1 MEKEQSIVVEKQTPA
16 DLYLMV
22 PHPTPEGAK
31 IVFLS
36 VKKIKSFAGIAPTKE
51 ILATHFQAEKVRM
64 QLAEQAT
71 EHVKEDDKKAK
82 YMPQPLYLQIE
93 SGIFATIVAEA
104 RKKDRW
110 VGEDALALTLGSK
123 IPCCVISPMKDVSA
137 DNKQLEEVD
146 KEEPEKQ

>member
-1 MEKEQSIVVEKQTPA
+1 MEKEQPTTAEKQTPV

-36 VKKIKSFAGIAPTKE
+36 VKKIKSFDGIAPTKE

-71 EHVKEDDKKAK
+71 QHIEENDKKAK

-93 SGIFATIVAEA
+93 SSIFATIVAEA

-110 VGEDALALTLGSK
+110 VGEDALALTLGSQ
-123 IPCCVISPMKDVSA
+123 IPCCVISPMKDVPA
-137 DNKQLEEVD
+137 EDKQPN
-146 KEEPEKQ
+146 EEPEKQ